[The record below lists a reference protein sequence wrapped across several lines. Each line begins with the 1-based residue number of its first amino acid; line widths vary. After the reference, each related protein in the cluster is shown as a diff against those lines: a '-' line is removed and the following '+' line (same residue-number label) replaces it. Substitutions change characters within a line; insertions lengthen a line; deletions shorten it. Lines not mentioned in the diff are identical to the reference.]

1 MRQGSVEPVM
11 TLLFYIERFANAV
24 TVMEVHLDHV
34 RETVL
39 LPELAI
45 FSSQILLTLAQLA
58 DAVEQETMS
67 PPLSDLAATLQSLR
81 SHLRALRIDRILEF
95 EVDRVADRHDL
106 PLRQAVMADRILG
119 LKSDQI
125 VRRLTAIHAAFA

>member
-11 TLLFYIERFANAV
+11 TLLFYIERFANTV

-81 SHLRALRIDRILEF
+81 SHLRALRTDRILEF